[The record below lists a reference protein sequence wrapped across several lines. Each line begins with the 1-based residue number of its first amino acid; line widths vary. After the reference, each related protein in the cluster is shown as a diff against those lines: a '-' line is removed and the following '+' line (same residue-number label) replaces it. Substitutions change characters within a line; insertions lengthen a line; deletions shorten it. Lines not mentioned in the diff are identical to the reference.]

1 MIFSIEGNIGSGK
14 STFCKYL
21 KEYFSKYYNEAWNS
35 KVIFVDEPVD
45 VWESIKDADGN
56 LLEHFYKSPEKYS
69 YCFQMTAYISRLVN
83 LKNAIKKANR
93 NDTIIIERS
102 VFSDYNV
109 FAKMLYKSG
118 KINEI
123 EFQCYKMWF
132 DHFLEDLPNFF
143 FIYLKTDF
151 KNCHTRVLKRSRVGE
166 SPITEDYLQ
175 MCEIYHE
182 DWLTGEDCKIVFDG
196 NGDINSY
203 SRCSDIIK
211 LIGVCIQD
219 NE

>member
-1 MIFSIEGNIGSGK
+1 MLISVEGNIGSGK
-14 STFCKYL
+14 STFCNYL
-21 KEYFSKYYNEAWNS
+21 REHFSKYYNRPQNTN
-35 KVIFVDEPVD
+35 VYFVDEPVED
-45 VWESIKDADGN
+45 WMSIKDKNGN
-56 LLEHFYKSPEKYS
+56 LLEHFYRSPEEYS
-69 YCFQMTAYISRLVN
+69 YCFQMTAYISRLAN
-83 LKNAIKKANR
+83 LKNVLSKCNN
-93 NDTIIIERS
+93 NDIIIMERS

-109 FAKMLYKSG
+109 FAKMLYDTS
-118 KINEI
+118 KINSI
-123 EFQCYKMWF
+123 QYQCYKMWF

-166 SPITEDYLQ
+166 SPITKDYLQ
-175 MCEIYHE
+175 MCETYHE
-182 DWLTGEDCKIVFDG
+182 DWLTGEDCKIVVDG

-203 SRCSDIIK
+203 ARCSDIIR